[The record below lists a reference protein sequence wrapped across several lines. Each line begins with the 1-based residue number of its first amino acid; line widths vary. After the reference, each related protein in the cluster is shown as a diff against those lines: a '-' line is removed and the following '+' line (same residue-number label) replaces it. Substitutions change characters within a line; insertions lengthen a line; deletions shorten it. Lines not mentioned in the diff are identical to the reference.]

1 MANRLRLLHTS
12 PVHVARFD
20 RIRDRIAPDLLLD
33 HLVREDWLDRARRSG
48 IDDILKGE
56 IAAEIGAHTLCTCST
71 LGPIAEELGAHRIDR
86 PMMRAAAQSGG
97 RICLVLCLASTVSA
111 SLSLLEQ
118 EIGTGPARAEVL
130 LIETAWPYFESGDMD
145 RFAEIIADAIA
156 ARLADAPDIG
166 AIVLGQASMDVA
178 LSRVAKFG
186 IPVLTPAEAA
196 FREMLA

>member
-56 IAAEIGAHTLCTCST
+56 IAAEIGPLTLCTCST

-97 RICLVLCLASTVSA
+97 RTFFRLRAHGFADEDETRRFCAALLAENA
-111 SLSLLEQ
+111 SC
-118 EIGTGPARAEVL
+118 
-130 LIETAWPYFESGDMD
+130 
-145 RFAEIIADAIA
+145 IAVTQ
-156 ARLADAPDIG
+156 R
-166 AIVLGQASMDVA
+166 
-178 LSRVAKFG
+178 
-186 IPVLTPAEAA
+186 
-196 FREMLA
+196 